1 MIKVIEPG
9 LFTTIQDGGRHGY
22 RNIGI
27 PTSGFM
33 DQQSAWAANKIVYN
47 NKDESLFEVTLT
59 GPTLIFNGNYI
70 ISITGGY
77 FNPLINKLPVKMYQP
92 INVKL
97 GDTLKLNN
105 TINGAR
111 CYIAI
116 SGGLNVNSL
125 FSSKSFCSNLSHS
138 YYLKRGDEIKVS
150 KKSKNKILK
159 WDDRFEFKL
168 KRSMEVFKGPEFDLL
183 SSNSKKKLFENEF
196 TISTNNRMAYNL
208 KEMLQ
213 AGIKS
218 IISSPVLPGS
228 VQLTPSGKMII
239 LHRDCQTTGGYPRIL
254 QLNMSSLNHLSQ
266 LKLNDKVKLDLI
278 NLS

>member
-1 MIKVIEPG
+1 
-9 LFTTIQDGGRHGY
+9 
-22 RNIGI
+22 
-27 PTSGFM
+27 
-33 DQQSAWAANKIVYN
+33 
-47 NKDESLFEVTLT
+47 
-59 GPTLIFNGNYI
+59 
-70 ISITGGY
+70 
-77 FNPLINKLPVKMYQP
+77 MYQP

-116 SGGLNVNSL
+116 SGGLNVKSI
-125 FSSKSFCSNLSHS
+125 FGSKSFFSNITDS
-138 YYLKRGDEIKVS
+138 YFLKKNDEIKVS

-159 WDDRFEFKL
+159 WDRFNFKL
-168 KRSMEVFKGPEFDLL
+168 NRSIEVFKGPEFDLL
-183 SSNSKKKLFENEF
+183 SSNSKNKLFKNEF

-208 KEMLQ
+208 VEKLQ
-213 AGIKS
+213 VGTKS

-254 QLNMSSLNHLSQ
+254 QLNISSLNYLSQ
-266 LKLNDKVKLDLI
+266 LKSTDKIKLRLI
-278 NLS
+278 NL